1 MTKLTPDQIARNS
14 EGDTEPTPIR
24 NIWTAED
31 EMNRLPPGS
40 AVVVMIVGTVAIVAI
55 VIAVYG
61 ASLLFSSA
69 IEKAT
74 HDTAGMTC
82 PAPC

>member
-1 MTKLTPDQIARNS
+1 MTAPTPDQIARNFD
-14 EGDTEPTPIR
+14 GTTDQTPIR

-31 EMNRLPPGS
+31 ELNRLPPGS
-40 AVVVMIVGTVAIVAI
+40 AVAVMIVGTVAIVAI

-61 ASLLFSSA
+61 ATVLFSSA
-69 IEKAT
+69 MDKAN
-74 HDTAGMTC
+74 HDTAGMIC

>member
-1 MTKLTPDQIARNS
+1 MTAPTPDQIARNLD
-14 EGDTEPTPIR
+14 GTTDQTPIR

-55 VIAVYG
+55 VMAIYG

>member
-40 AVVVMIVGTVAIVAI
+40 GFVLAIVFMFAIVAI